1 MRYITLFERESH
13 ENKSMQRDKYHKY
26 KISKPKLNNLSS
38 FFFFLK
44 NAIKKIEMPF
54 DQACTI
60 MNSFDCLAFVP
71 DEETKLVRKISTNLN
86 KPSLHYKIVIFVIF
100 KKK

>member
-1 MRYITLFERESH
+1 
-13 ENKSMQRDKYHKY
+13 
-26 KISKPKLNNLSS
+26 
-38 FFFFLK
+38 
-44 NAIKKIEMPF
+44 MPF
-54 DQACTI
+54 DQAYTI

-86 KPSLHYKIVIFVIF
+86 KPSLHYKIVIFDIF